1 MHIFNEAFFL
11 SFYVSFSLI
20 SHLISRKFRKM
31 NSIIYNDTMIN
42 TSISFSFYNFLDKF
56 LKKLVENLE
65 ERFIYF
71 RFFKMK

>member
-42 TSISFSFYNFLDKF
+42 TNISFYNFLDKF

-71 RFFKMK
+71 RFFKIK